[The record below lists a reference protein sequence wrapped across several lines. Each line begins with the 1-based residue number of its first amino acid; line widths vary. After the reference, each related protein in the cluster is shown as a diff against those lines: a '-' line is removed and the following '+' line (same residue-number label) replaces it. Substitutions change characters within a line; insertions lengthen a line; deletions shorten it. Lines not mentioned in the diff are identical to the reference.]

1 MSPRA
6 LFRWLAVAETVT
18 WTLLIVGMLLKYV
31 FVVTD
36 VGVTIGGAVH
46 GFFFLAIAA
55 ASVVVAVNQ
64 RWGAGTTLAAL
75 ASAVVPYASL
85 PVERW
90 LERRGALTGGWRRE
104 ATDDPRDASLPS
116 RMLRWALANTV
127 LFATIAVVAVVAVFA
142 ALIVLGPP
150 GGGAA

>member
-1 MSPRA
+1 MTPRA
-6 LFRWLAVAETVT
+6 LFRALALAETIT

-36 VGVTIGGAVH
+36 VGVSIGGALH
-46 GFFFLAIAA
+46 GFFFLAFAA

-64 RWGAGTTLAAL
+64 RWNARTTLTAL
-75 ASAVVPYASL
+75 ASAVVPYATI

-90 LERRGALTGGWRRE
+90 LERRGSLTGGWRRE
-104 ATDDPRDASLPS
+104 ATDDPRDNALTS

-127 LFATIAVVAVVAVFA
+127 LFAAIAVLAVVAVFA
-142 ALIVLGPP
+142 ALLVLGPP
-150 GGGAA
+150 GGSEA